1 MTRNRAR
8 RQDRWRAFER
18 RQREQDDRTWRLKGF
33 KPASVGEMLGEL
45 HREMLGELHRR
56 SKR

>member
-1 MTRNRAR
+1 MSKMTRNRAR

-18 RQREQDDRTWRLKGF
+18 RQREQDDRTRRLKGF

-45 HREMLGELHRR
+45 HRR